1 MSINPAQIIARKRDG
16 FALEPDEIAAFIHGY
31 VRGEIPDYQ
40 MSAMSMAIYFRGMTP
55 IETAALTQS
64 MLASGS
70 RLSWPRGLAK
80 VDKHSTGG
88 VGDKI
93 SLILAPLLAVCGV
106 QVPMISGRGLGAT
119 GGTLDKLE
127 SIPGFRT
134 NLTEAE
140 IADVLNNVGC
150 VITGQTA
157 DLVPADKWLYALRD
171 VTATVASIPLITASI
186 MSKKLAEGLDA
197 LVLDVKFGSGAF
209 MKTEAQA
216 RELAQSLTA
225 TGTQSGLRTVALLT
239 DMNQPLGVMCG
250 NAVEVDESVRA
261 LRGDGPRDVMEL
273 TMALGAEL
281 LVMTGI
287 EKTMVDA
294 VKRLQTAV
302 DSGAGYEKFAEM
314 VQAQGGDLNA
324 PRPVAHATPIVAAT
338 TGYVTKMD
346 CEALGQAIVIMG
358 GGRWQVTDRIDFS
371 IGLKMCVRIGDAVTV
386 GQPLV
391 EVFATADR
399 FDRVRETIEAAIV
412 IGPEPVA
419 GLPLIVER
427 IGP

>member
-1 MSINPAQIIARKRDG
+1 
-16 FALEPDEIAAFIHGY
+16 
-31 VRGEIPDYQ
+31 
-40 MSAMSMAIYFRGMTP
+40 
-55 IETAALTQS
+55 
-64 MLASGS
+64 
-70 RLSWPRGLAK
+70 
-80 VDKHSTGG
+80 
-88 VGDKI
+88 
-93 SLILAPLLAVCGV
+93 
-106 QVPMISGRGLGAT
+106 
-119 GGTLDKLE
+119 
-127 SIPGFRT
+127 
-134 NLTEAE
+134 
-140 IADVLNNVGC
+140 
-150 VITGQTA
+150 
-157 DLVPADKWLYALRD
+157 
-171 VTATVASIPLITASI
+171 
-186 MSKKLAEGLDA
+186 
-197 LVLDVKFGSGAF
+197 FGSGAF

-281 LVMTGI
+281 LVMTGV
-287 EKTMVDA
+287 EKTHVDA
-294 VKRLQTAV
+294 VKRLRTAV
-302 DSGAGYEKFAEM
+302 ESGAGYEKFAEM
-314 VQAQGGDLNA
+314 VKAQGGDLNA
-324 PRPVAHATPIVAAT
+324 PRPVANATPIVAAT
-338 TGYVTKMD
+338 AGYVTKMD

-412 IGPEPVA
+412 IGSEPVTA
-419 GLPLIVER
+419 LPLIVER
-427 IGP
+427 IVP